1 MKKVFLFLLFICAS
15 MTAQVKPNAFDWADN
30 PESYTGKTI
39 ILNAYYSRENRSV
52 IYQQEGSSSSGTLYC
67 YKEFK
72 EQKTGENLV
81 VNIPQKFWENNG
93 KMIPKE
99 MGAGLYKL
107 TLKVS
112 SEKPQDVCDGNW
124 VGGSGS
130 NRIFYTLVAI
140 SRYNL

>member
-1 MKKVFLFLLFICAS
+1 MA
-15 MTAQVKPNAFDWADN
+15 AQVKPNAFDWADN
-30 PESYTGKTI
+30 PESYIGKTI
-39 ILNAYYSRENRSV
+39 ILNAYPSRENRFV
-52 IYQQEGSSSSGTLYC
+52 INQQERSEGSSGTTLFC
-67 YKEFK
+67 YKEFN

-93 KMIPKE
+93 KMIPKK
-99 MGAGLYKL
+99 MGAGIYKL

-124 VGGSGS
+124 VSGSGS